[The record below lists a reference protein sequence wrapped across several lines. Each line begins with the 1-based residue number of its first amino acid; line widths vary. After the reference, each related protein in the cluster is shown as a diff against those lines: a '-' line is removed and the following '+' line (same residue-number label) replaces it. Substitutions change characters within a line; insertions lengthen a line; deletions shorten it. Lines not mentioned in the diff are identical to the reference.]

1 MHCEVRVLILEDQ
14 VKLKDIVPQRC
25 AEPDRVRVVEEKV
38 QPPIAQGPA
47 AKDPRVKTR
56 EGKGKNGFVGHPY

>member
-25 AEPDRVRVVEEKV
+25 AERDRVRVVEEKV

-56 EGKGKNGFVGHPY
+56 